1 MSRALVYSKLAGD
14 SALAVMGM
22 ERVESN
28 WYSDNSPTRSSCFL
42 ILRWGEVEN
51 PRFDRGN
58 HTVPLT
64 VWAHMP
70 EEVGRDFGGLQR
82 MLDRVKDIL
91 TSIELEAGSDGY
103 EVTSIRW
110 QGMSGD
116 LQDPGFK
123 TSTKNALFSVLSH
136 PIPTG

>member
-1 MSRALVYSKLAGD
+1 MSRALIYSRLAED
-14 SALAVMGM
+14 ASLQAMGVGK
-22 ERVESN
+22 VESN
-28 WYSDNSPTRSSCFL
+28 WYSDVSPSRSECFL
-42 ILRWGEVEN
+42 VLRWGEVEN
-51 PRFDRGN
+51 PQFDRGN

-82 MLDRVKDIL
+82 MLNRVKDIL

-116 LQDPGFK
+116 FPDQGFK

>member
-1 MSRALVYSKLAGD
+1 MSRALVYTRLAGD
-14 SALAVMGM
+14 SILHDLGVGV
-22 ERVESN
+22 VESN
-28 WYSDNSPTRSSCFL
+28 WYSDVSPSRKECFL

-51 PRFDRGN
+51 PQFDRGN

-70 EEVGRDFGGLQR
+70 NEVGRDFGGLQKI
-82 MLDRVKDIL
+82 LNRVKDIL
-91 TSIELEAGSDGY
+91 TDIELEVGSDGY

-110 QGMSGD
+110 QGMSSD
-116 LQDPGFK
+116 FFDEGFK

-136 PIPTG
+136 EVLTG